1 MHLCS
6 SHLFLNPLNI
16 SGVTEVKRTRSKQL
30 SHIHLWTNMYIY
42 NEGIS
47 PKTILLEGSNF
58 LEKGQRVKKFHN
70 EPKSIVYR
78 LMLDITIIRHD
89 RY

>member
-1 MHLCS
+1 
-6 SHLFLNPLNI
+6 
-16 SGVTEVKRTRSKQL
+16 
-30 SHIHLWTNMYIY
+30 MYIY

-78 LMLDITIIRHD
+78 LMLDITIIGHD
-89 RY
+89 RYWP